1 MSSICGSV
9 FANAF
14 KGNMATISKTLAST
28 TKNFVFIFL
37 YLLSRKIPLRQLKNL
52 MEPSSI
58 PEKEEALKLK
68 YQESRCLH
76 ERRRGNMGLK
86 GYLIKRVAIALFILW
101 VVITLNFYIF
111 ILSPGDPTHYL
122 MSPGMTQEQEQLIR
136 EMFGVDEPIP
146 VQYVKYIKNLMS
158 FGLIPPYFGVSHQ
171 THEYVTDELWWRL
184 SFTLLLLGSAEIGAI
199 IIGVSIGMLVA
210 SRRGTKL
217 DVSVMGVGL
226 FTYALPTFFIEIF
239 ALYFFVS
246 YIHQTAGVYIFPSTS
261 WTSYPRPEGF
271 LPQLADIAWHLTLPV
286 ACLIIISFAYWA
298 LYTRN
303 MLLDVLTQ
311 DYILTARAKGLGE
324 RAVLFKHALKS
335 IYPQIVTMIALTVPG
350 LVTGAMITETVFG
363 LEGIG
368 KWYIDSISIANP
380 DYPVVEAILFIYA
393 TLTILFNLLADF
405 LYGALDPR
413 IRVGARK

>member
-1 MSSICGSV
+1 
-9 FANAF
+9 
-14 KGNMATISKTLAST
+14 
-28 TKNFVFIFL
+28 
-37 YLLSRKIPLRQLKNL
+37 
-52 MEPSSI
+52 
-58 PEKEEALKLK
+58 
-68 YQESRCLH
+68 
-76 ERRRGNMGLK
+76 MGLK
-86 GYLIKRVAIALFILW
+86 GYLIKRVVIAVLILW
-101 VVITLNFYIF
+101 IVITLNFYIF
-111 ILSPGDPTHYL
+111 ILHPGDPTHYM
-122 MSPGMTQEQEQLIR
+122 MSPGMTEEQKQLIR
-136 EMFGVDEPIP
+136 DAFGVDEPIP
-146 VQYVKYIKNLMS
+146 IQYVKYIKNLMS
-158 FGLIPPYFGVSHQ
+158 FGLVPPYFGFSHQ
-171 THEYVTDELWWRL
+171 THEYVADEMSLRL
-184 SFTLLLLGSAEIGAI
+184 PFTLLLLGSAELGAI

-210 SRRGTKL
+210 SRRGTKI
-217 DVSVMGVGL
+217 DISVMGVGL

-246 YIHQTAGVYIFPSTS
+246 YIHQITGTYLFPSTS
-261 WTSYPRPEGF
+261 WMSYPHPEGF

-335 IYPQIVTMIALTVPG
+335 IYPQLATMIALTVPSM
-350 LVTGAMITETVFG
+350 VTGAIITETVFG

-368 KWYIDSISIANP
+368 KWYIDSISIAHP

-393 TLTILFNLLADF
+393 ALTIFFNLLADV
-405 LYGALDPR
+405 LYGVLDPR